1 MAYPRYE
8 ERRKESMNQ
17 FLMYTNLAMFI
28 CNAVSFTYGAI
39 RFFRKGKALYLKMI
53 VGGLGCMM
61 LSRAFQFIALL
72 TNGSLP
78 SGFHVGT
85 LGVVGG
91 FLFFLSANYGQMDK
105 LLDDGA
111 RENRKYRLISL
122 IAPCVLAGI
131 YASLFFIPAAA
142 EWRLIYGV
150 MVAIMMFASYFNLKH
165 FIFPDVEVGII
176 RSIRGYNLIA
186 LLLALLSTGEIVLL
200 ALNLKTLLLI
210 LYIAICIVSLAIIP
224 ILERGVRKWA
234 I

>member
-1 MAYPRYE
+1 
-8 ERRKESMNQ
+8 MNQ
-17 FLMYTNLAMFI
+17 LLMYSNLAIFI
-28 CNAVSFTYGAI
+28 CTAISFTYGAI
-39 RFFRKGKALYLKMI
+39 RFFKKGKALYLQMI

-61 LSRAFQFIALL
+61 LSRAFLFITLL

-78 SGFHVGT
+78 DGFHVGM

-111 RENRKYRLISL
+111 RENRKYRLIPL
-122 IAPCVLAGI
+122 IAPCVFAGV

-142 EWRLIYGV
+142 DNRVIYGI
-150 MVAIMMFASYFNLKH
+150 MMAIIMFASYFNLKH
-165 FIFPDVEVGII
+165 LIFPDVEFGII

-186 LLLALLSTGEIVLL
+186 LLLALLSAGEIVLL
-200 ALNLKTLLLI
+200 ALNIEIALII
-210 LYIAICIVSLAIIP
+210 LYAVICIVSIAIVP
-224 ILERGVRKWA
+224 ILERGVKKWA